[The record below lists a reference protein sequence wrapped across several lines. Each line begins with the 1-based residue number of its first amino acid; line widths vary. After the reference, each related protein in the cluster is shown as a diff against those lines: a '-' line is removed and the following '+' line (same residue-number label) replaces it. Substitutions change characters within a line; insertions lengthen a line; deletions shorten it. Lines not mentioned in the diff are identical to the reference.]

1 MYFKII
7 KSQDKTEE
15 RVFLEE
21 HPLVVF
27 IDSPITQI
35 AITNGES
42 IRLQTV
48 DTRMCKIDIVERIKT
63 EANIRNKMFVIYQ
76 PNDSDVYWGGA
87 FNPFSFEQSTYLRM
101 AEIEIHPSEWNFMM
115 RDEIRKRE
123 ERYLDVLYKQE
134 KEANGYK
141 FLLLRR

>member
-7 KSQDKTEE
+7 KSQGKTEE

-21 HPLVVF
+21 NPLVVF
-27 IDSPITQI
+27 IDSPMATI

-42 IRLQTV
+42 IRLQVVNTK
-48 DTRMCKIDIVERIKT
+48 MCKIDIVERLKKET
-63 EANIRNKMFVIYQ
+63 NVRNRMFVIYQ
-76 PNDSDVYWGGA
+76 PNNSDVYWGGV
-87 FNPFSFEQSTYLRM
+87 FNPHTFEQSTYLRM

-123 ERYLDVLYKQE
+123 ERYLEVLYKQE
-134 KEANGYK
+134 KENNGYK